1 MSNAFV
7 FLRQPLVRVEA
18 LAKRLDRFVNGD
30 DLIVSNLATVERRS
44 LLDALAN
51 AAIVAEI
58 DPANGDI
65 RIRHAQNRMFR
76 PDHFTTVIEEWRL
89 ADERRHP
96 RVHLAQ
102 R

>member
-30 DLIVSNLATVERRS
+30 DPIVSNLSHVERRS
-44 LLDALAN
+44 LLDSLAS
-51 AAIVAEI
+51 AAIVAEV
-58 DPANGDI
+58 DPASGDI

-76 PDHFTTVIEEWRL
+76 PDHFATVVEEWRL

-96 RVHLAQ
+96 RVRLAQ